1 MRLKGKVAVITGA
14 AQGIG
19 EQFAI
24 GLAMEGAKIVVADVA
39 DGESVAKKITNDGGE
54 ALYVN
59 CDVSDEESCKKM
71 AKTANDNYGGIDILI
86 ANAALFSQI
95 KLQSLLDITVEEWDQ
110 VMAVNVRGLWLS
122 VRSVVPYMKD
132 KGGSIINISTNRVF
146 TGIPNMLQYDASKG
160 AVSAMTKVMAR
171 ELGSMAI
178 RVNAIAPGIT
188 MTERVMQREGIEDR
202 IKEIV
207 ANKALNRIQTPQDI
221 VGTAVFLASAD
232 SLHITGQTI
241 IVDGGSIMR

>member
-24 GLAMEGAKIVVADVA
+24 GLAMEGAKIVVADVS

-71 AKTANDNYGGIDILI
+71 AKTANDNYAGIDILI

-122 VRSVVPYMKD
+122 VRSVVPYMKG
-132 KGGSIINISTNRVF
+132 KSGSIINISTNRIF

-207 ANKALNRIQTPQDI
+207 ANKALHRIQTPQDI